1 MRDSTSPRA
10 CPVRASLPGWASSV
24 TVGGSSASIADRFL
38 EIQIGNTRDWQR
50 SLALLGET
58 SITRYARASRT
69 KRRAASRWS
78 SAIVAAA
85 RPCANDRPHAGL
97 TVSSR
102 IYVGC
107 GNMKD
112 ARANNF
118 QPLSCFCQ
126 TCRTPILV
134 LVTLPSS
141 SLSDTH
147 R

>member
-1 MRDSTSPRA
+1 MTTTAAQHNGGGVPQWRA
-10 CPVRASLPGWASSV
+10 VFNRSAVGTAVRRCVVLRRQCSRP
-24 TVGGSSASIADRFL
+24 
-38 EIQIGNTRDWQR
+38 
-50 SLALLGET
+50 LALGET
-58 SITRYARASRT
+58 SITRNARASRT

-85 RPCANDRPHAGL
+85 RPCAIRPAACQL
-97 TVSSR
+97 D
-102 IYVGC
+102 YADC
-107 GNMKD
+107 GNLKD

>member
-1 MRDSTSPRA
+1 VGQRRDGQR
-10 CPVRASLPGWASSV
+10 LIGL
-24 TVGGSSASIADRFL
+24 DRFL
-38 EIQIGNTRDWQR
+38 EIEIGNTRDCQC
-50 SLALLGET
+50 SLALALSET
-58 SITRYARASRT
+58 SITRSARASRT

-85 RPCANDRPHAGL
+85 RPCAIRSAACQLD
-97 TVSSR
+97 
-102 IYVGC
+102 YVGC

-112 ARANNF
+112 ARANNL